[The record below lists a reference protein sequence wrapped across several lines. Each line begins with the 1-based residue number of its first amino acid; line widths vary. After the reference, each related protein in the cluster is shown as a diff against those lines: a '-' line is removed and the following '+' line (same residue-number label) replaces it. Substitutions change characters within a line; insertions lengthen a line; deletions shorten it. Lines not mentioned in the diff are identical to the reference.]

1 MGRSWGKFPHFWVR
15 FGLNFDA
22 FEVNFDTFGS
32 DLGRIWFWG
41 EFPHFWVCCSPR
53 CSVRRRRASSLS
65 CVANSFWCARR
76 FSSAVSSFWN
86 GQRRSVWSLRGH
98 SGSGN
103 GHWWSAAVSAGQHGL
118 TRVRSVSRAAREL
131 RPSRSSAASLSGSSS
146 SSSSFWGQKRRNWAK
161 RRGFGEKPR
170 EFGQKTWEFG
180 QKLREIQARNARNP
194 RDPKKSHPPEK
205 QENTPKSLQKP
216 QNEPN
221 PEENP
226 PRNRPLWR
234 NFPKIRSFGPKF
246 ELTLRKIPTFFT
258 FFLTDVSTTAGP
270 S

>member
-86 GQRRSVWSLRGH
+86 GQRGSVWSLRGH
-98 SGSGN
+98 SGLGTVTGGQQRSVLV
-103 GHWWSAAVSAGQHGL
+103 STDSPACARSAG
-118 TRVRSVSRAAREL
+118 
-131 RPSRSSAASLSGSSS
+131 
-146 SSSSFWGQKRRNWAK
+146 
-161 RRGFGEKPR
+161 RRGSCGPADPR
-170 EFGQKTWEFG
+170 PRPCPAPPRPRPRSGDRN
-180 QKLREIQARNARNP
+180 REIGDLGKNLGNLGKKLVNLGKNFGKFRPGTPGIPEIPRNP
-194 RDPKKSHPPEK
+194 TH
-205 QENTPKSLQKP
+205 PKSRKTP
-216 QNEPN
+216 QNPSKN
-221 PEENP
+221 PKMNQIL
-226 PRNRPLWR
+226 RKTPLEIGPSGGI
-234 NFPKIRSFGPKF
+234 FPKFGV
-246 ELTLRKIPTFFT
+246 L
-258 FFLTDVSTTAGP
+258 GP
-270 S
+270 NLSSP